1 MAYLRT
7 LLSGAIA
14 LSSLFLQASE
24 GPAGPD
30 QNICGSI
37 TSLAADPLA
46 SGEQG
51 FWSVVSG
58 SATFASENS
67 PTTLVTGLA
76 IGENLIRW
84 TVLGN
89 GLPESDELYI
99 TVFDPAL
106 PPANAGADSVLC
118 ATNPTLAMQAAPV
131 PAHVLGTWVVTAGD
145 ALISSPTDPYA
156 QVTLPNGG
164 MAVLAWVVFNGP
176 CGESQDEVVLSVQPC
191 AVGIDEALARAPRI
205 WFDAAQQAVRI
216 ETATSLEGLE
226 LRDALG
232 MLVLTRVA
240 SSGHSTAVPVPHL
253 VPGVYLVSLRSARGT
268 VVRRFAIDR

>member
-1 MAYLRT
+1 MSYPRM
-7 LLSGAIA
+7 LLSGAVA
-14 LSSLFLQASE
+14 LGSLFLRASE

-30 QNICGSI
+30 QNICGTI

-67 PTTLVTGLA
+67 PTTLVSGLA

-118 ATNPTLAMQAAPV
+118 STNPTMVMQAEPV
-131 PAHVLGTWVVTAGD
+131 PPHVLGTWVITAGD
-145 ALISSPTDPYA
+145 AIIPSPTDPHA

-164 MAVLAWVVFNGP
+164 MAVLSWVVFNGP
-176 CGESQDEVVLSVQPC
+176 CGETQDEVVLSVQPC
-191 AVGIDEALARAPRI
+191 AVGVDEAQTRAPRV

-216 ETATSLEGLE
+216 ETTTALEGLE

-232 MLVLTRVA
+232 MLVFTRG

-253 VPGVYLVSLRSARGT
+253 VPGVYLVSLRSALGT
-268 VVRRFAIDR
+268 VVRRVAIDR